1 VNRVLARPRGQWLLA
16 AGSAAFVAALGL
28 WAAYAE
34 IDPTAAVNFVDL
46 HVYTDGGLIVRHMLP
61 GYHPDG
67 SAPLYSW
74 GGVGSLELKF
84 TYTPFAA
91 VAFVLVTL
99 VPWHI
104 AQGLSVA
111 VNVVALVAG
120 LWFTYGGLGY
130 RNRPVR
136 LGAALLTAAA
146 VFWTEPVL
154 RTIYLGQVN
163 LVLMALVIWD
173 LCQPSEGRW
182 WKGAATGVAAGIKLI
197 PLIFIPYLLITRRF
211 REAAAACAGVLGTVV
226 VGFVFLPGDSAT
238 WWFGGLFA
246 RGGRAGFI
254 GWAGNQSLRGLTTR
268 LSGSIP
274 AGALPWLVVAA
285 LTMVAGLTCAAILYR
300 AGYALPALLVTE
312 LTGDLISP
320 ISWDH
325 HWVWIAPGVAT
336 AAHYGVRCWHAAR
349 MRAVGLLAMAAGLIA
364 VFAAWPTRWFGVPPH
379 LGNDSYGLIWE
390 PPNTTP
396 LEYVRHGDLPSNAE
410 YHWHGLQLLS
420 GNAYVLAGLTV
431 LAVLLVSSLRLG
443 RQERPG
449 QPARCYRR
457 LASEMKMSTT
467 TSATVGAM
475 IAWADWL
482 PSAST
487 IHSAIKGKNATGRRR
502 R

>member
-1 VNRVLARPRGQWLLA
+1 VNQVLGRLRGQWLLA
-16 AGSAAFVAALGL
+16 AGMAAFAAVLGL
-28 WAAYAE
+28 WVAYAE
-34 IDPTAAVNFVDL
+34 LDPSAAVNFVDL

-61 GYHPDG
+61 GYQPHG
-67 SAPLYSW
+67 STPLYSW
-74 GGVGSLELKF
+74 GGLGSLQLKF

-104 AQGLSVA
+104 AQNVSVA
-111 VNVVALVAG
+111 VNVIALVAA
-120 LWFTYGGLGY
+120 LWFTYAGLGY
-130 RNRPVR
+130 SNRQVR
-136 LGAALLTAAA
+136 LGAALLIAAV

-182 WKGAATGVAAGIKLI
+182 WKGAATGVAAGIKLV

-211 REAAAACAGVLGTVV
+211 REAAAACAGFLVTVLA
-226 VGFVFLPGDSAT
+226 GFAFLPGDSVK

-246 RGGRAGFI
+246 QGGRAGFM
-254 GWAGNQSLRGLTTR
+254 GWAGNQSLRGLVTR
-268 LSGSIP
+268 LSGSIA
-274 AGALPWLVVAA
+274 AGAAPWLAVAA
-285 LTMVAGLTCAAILYR
+285 LTLVAGLACAALLYR
-300 AGYALPALLVTE
+300 AGHPLPALLVTG

-325 HWVWIAPGVAT
+325 HWVWIAPGVAV

-349 MRAVGLLAMAAGLIA
+349 VRAMGLLASAAGLVA

-379 LGNDSYGLIWE
+379 LGHDSYGLIWE

-396 LEYVRHGDLPSNAE
+396 MAYLLHGDLPGNAE
-410 YHWHGLQLLS
+410 YHWHGVQLLT
-420 GNAYVLAGLTV
+420 GNAYVLTGLAFLV
-431 LAVLLVSSLRLG
+431 VLLVVSLLIS

-449 QPARCYRR
+449 LPAG
-457 LASEMKMSTT
+457 SED
-467 TSATVGAM
+467 ARHEGAV
-475 IAWADWL
+475 A
-482 PSAST
+482 
-487 IHSAIKGKNATGRRR
+487 
-502 R
+502 